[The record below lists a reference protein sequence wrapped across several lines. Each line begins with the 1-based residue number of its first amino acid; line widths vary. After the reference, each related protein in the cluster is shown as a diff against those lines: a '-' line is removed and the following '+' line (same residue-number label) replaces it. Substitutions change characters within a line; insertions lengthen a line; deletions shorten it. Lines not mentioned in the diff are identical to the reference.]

1 MAIVTREQV
10 KTFLQISGVD
20 KDDLIDA
27 LIPQVEAD
35 YERIRNIPFDKVD
48 GDVEYPSGSALTAA
62 LMVGYLLNAPRVAGG
77 LDSESL
83 GDYSYS
89 RSDVGRDGYPPQV
102 ISSIRRYVRFG

>member
-10 KTFLQISGVD
+10 KTFLQIEGSD

-27 LIPQVEAD
+27 LIPEVESD
-35 YERIRNIPFDKVD
+35 YERIRNIPFDEID
-48 GDVEYPSGSALTAA
+48 GDVTYPKGSALTAA
-62 LMVGYLLNAPRVAGG
+62 LMVGYLLQAPRVSGG

-89 RSDVGRDGYPPQV
+89 RSDVGRDGYPAQV
-102 ISSIRRYVRFG
+102 ISSIRRFVRFD